1 MLFCE
6 ALNSLMNWDYKAR
19 SYKWLIHGTANPVM
33 PVQVRLWLT
42 ECGAAVAYG
51 IWSAG
56 VACSNHAIPNR
67 AGVAQ
72 LVRVSD
78 CDSECRGFKSRYSP
92 LFVLL

>member
-1 MLFCE
+1 MVNTWDCKSRNAGSIP
-6 ALNSLMNWDYKAR
+6 ALAF
-19 SYKWLIHGTANPVM
+19 
-33 PVQVRLWLT
+33 T

-56 VACSNHAIPNR
+56 VACSNHAIPIR